1 MQLSTSEMGMVALS
15 KSENRDEWPKTE
27 DEKSDLIKMVVGVAS
42 ILACALFHGDQVRS
56 RLLKRCWY
64 IQIFVALTRNHVCMQ
79 NVCEIM
85 VAQRWISTVL
95 NTGFHVRLSE
105 DKYMMKNL
113 LTIHTIATQVRTAP
127 P

>member
-56 RLLKRCWY
+56 LDCSKD
-64 IQIFVALTRNHVCMQ
+64 AGT
-79 NVCEIM
+79 
-85 VAQRWISTVL
+85 
-95 NTGFHVRLSE
+95 
-105 DKYMMKNL
+105 
-113 LTIHTIATQVRTAP
+113 
-127 P
+127 